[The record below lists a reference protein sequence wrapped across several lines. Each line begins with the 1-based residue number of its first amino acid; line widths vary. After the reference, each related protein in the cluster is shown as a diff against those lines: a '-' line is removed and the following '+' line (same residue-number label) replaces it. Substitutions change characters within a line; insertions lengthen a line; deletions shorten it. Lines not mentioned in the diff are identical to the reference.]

1 MDNDKVIEFPKE
13 ILEADETEQSAY
25 SKALAAA
32 VSYLFEIS
40 ERYEIPSQQVLSDL
54 TYSFVV
60 NDMEREME

>member
-13 ILEADETEQSAY
+13 ILEAEEPEQSAY